1 MSYDI
6 LYWAA
11 SLFKSGYGK
20 MDRYSTRDSRGRDR
34 RQQSLVSRQV
44 LYCLWSYSK
53 HGLFMACDVN
63 KLLQFT
69 ASRES
74 ITCHYRR
81 GTCVKSMHRSL
92 GLPTDISVE
101 TLYWCPN
108 VGPSTFLTDDLQPNL
123 SYSYIHQ
130 LQKHLL

>member
-44 LYCLWSYSK
+44 LYCL
-53 HGLFMACDVN
+53 
-63 KLLQFT
+63 
-69 ASRES
+69 
-74 ITCHYRR
+74 
-81 GTCVKSMHRSL
+81 
-92 GLPTDISVE
+92 
-101 TLYWCPN
+101 
-108 VGPSTFLTDDLQPNL
+108 
-123 SYSYIHQ
+123 
-130 LQKHLL
+130 

>member
-81 GTCVKSMHRSL
+81 GTCVKSRHRSL
-92 GLPTDISVE
+92 GVTRGYKCRNTILV
-101 TLYWCPN
+101 PN